1 MAKYQRKLTSN
12 HYRGCNDRLARAID
26 TMAGLIPDTLQ
37 EIPKYQ
43 WRGHDRDIN
52 SELDRDYNRR
62 MFLHNTRDWRIK

>member
-12 HYRGCNDRLARAID
+12 YYRGCGDRLARAID

-43 WRGHDRDIN
+43 WRGHDRVIN
-52 SELDRDYNRR
+52 SRNDDDYNKQKG
-62 MFLHNTRDWRIK
+62 D